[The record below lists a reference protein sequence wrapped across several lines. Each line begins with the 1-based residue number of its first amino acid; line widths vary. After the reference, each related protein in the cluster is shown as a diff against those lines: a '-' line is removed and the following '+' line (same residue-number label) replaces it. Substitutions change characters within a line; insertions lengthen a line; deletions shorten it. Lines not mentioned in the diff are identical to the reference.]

1 MLCYNVEM
9 SVFFY
14 NDSAISKKYSD
25 LGFSLKKRAV
35 RLARKTQPVHVSVR
49 GEFIGPHSSATSSSE
64 IAPQEN
70 RNCGANLAEKF
81 SATGACRR
89 VNVVAE
95 AAVVFAV
102 VNIVAV
108 AVLVVVIIL
117 AARVGLVVV
126 VVAAHDVLLAVVVV
140 ADVPAGLSSLFLR
153 LTLVLWLLWL
163 LGT

>member
-1 MLCYNVEM
+1 MWLCMN
-9 SVFFY
+9 F
-14 NDSAISKKYSD
+14 
-25 LGFSLKKRAV
+25 
-35 RLARKTQPVHVSVR
+35 
-49 GEFIGPHSSATSSSE
+49 
-64 IAPQEN
+64 
-70 RNCGANLAEKF
+70 NLAEKF

-95 AAVVFAV
+95 ADVVFAV

-117 AARVGLVVV
+117 AARAARVGLVVV
-126 VVAAHDVLLAVVVV
+126 VVAAHDVLLAVGVV